1 MKRKFW
7 LMKTEPEEW
16 SWREQLRVKSREIT
30 WDGVRN
36 YQASNNLK
44 KMKKEDR
51 CFFYH
56 TGSEKKIIGIVKVS
70 KEAFPDKTDES
81 KRFVSVKVKA
91 IKSLKNPVSLK
102 KIKKIN
108 IFKHL
113 PLVNQ
118 PRLSVMEIDLKSWKS
133 ICKIGKV
140 SN

>member
-1 MKRKFW
+1 M
-7 LMKTEPEEW
+7 
-16 SWREQLRVKSREIT
+16 
-30 WDGVRN
+30 
-36 YQASNNLK
+36 
-44 KMKKEDR
+44 
-51 CFFYH
+51 
-56 TGSEKKIIGIVKVS
+56 S

>member
-7 LMKTEPEEW
+7 LLKTEPEEW
-16 SWREQLRVKSREIT
+16 SWHDQLKIKPKGIA

-36 YQASNNLK
+36 YQALNNLK

-56 TGSEKKIIGIVKVS
+56 TGSEKKIIGIVKVT
-70 KEAFPDKTDES
+70 KEAFPDKTDKS
-81 KRFVSVKVKA
+81 KKFVSIKVKA
-91 IKSLKNPVSLK
+91 MRSLKNPVSLK
-102 KIKKIN
+102 KIKKTN
-108 IFKHL
+108 NFKHL
-113 PLVNQ
+113 SLVNQ
-118 PRLSVMEIDLKSWKS
+118 PRLSVMEIDLKSWKN